1 MLEGFRTG
9 KNFGRPRLGIS
20 TVYIAGDLAE
30 ELKLPASGGLLIQEV
45 GSGSAAAAAGLR
57 GYSSVVVIGNQRLG
71 IGGDL
76 VTAIDGKAVT
86 EPDAVTR
93 TIARKHPG
101 DVINL
106 KVFRGGRTIDV
117 PVKLGEAPEE
127 AF

>member
-1 MLEGFRTG
+1 
-9 KNFGRPRLGIS
+9 
-20 TVYIAGDLAE
+20 
-30 ELKLPASGGLLIQEV
+30 
-45 GSGSAAAAAGLR
+45 LR